1 MFFLLSKILVIF
13 IRPLCWSVGLLI
25 WAFVTKLPERRRK
38 LILISLLILFLSSN
52 KVLVNEITRAWEME
66 PQKEASIPE
75 AAVILGG
82 YAEFDS
88 HRNRVQMSDAADR
101 LYSVVNLFQQKK
113 IKRIILSGGSSS
125 VTGRTKPEAD
135 YVLPIL
141 KSYGIPDSVVI
152 KESKSRNT
160 HENAI
165 NTSKILK
172 DNHLYGPILL
182 VTSSFH
188 MRRARGTFAKA
199 GIAVVPYP
207 VHFISDYGRGYFL
220 PDFFIPSSEA
230 LFRCDAIIKEWVGYM
245 AYAITGKI

>member
-1 MFFLLSKILVIF
+1 MFFLLSKVLIIF
-13 IRPLCWSVGLLI
+13 IRPLCWTAGLLI
-25 WAFVTKLPERRRK
+25 WGYLTKKPERSRK
-38 LILISLLILFLSSN
+38 LILTGLLILFFSSN
-52 KVLVNEITRAWEME
+52 KVLVNEITRAWELE
-66 PQKEASIPE
+66 PNTNAQVPE
-75 AAVILGG
+75 TAIILGG
-82 YAEFDS
+82 YAEWDS

-101 LYSVVNLFQQKK
+101 LYSVVNLYRQNK

-125 VTGRTKPEAD
+125 LTGRTKPEAD

-160 HENAI
+160 HENAL
-165 NTSKILK
+165 NSAKILK
-172 DNHLYGPILL
+172 DKQIKGPVLL

-188 MRRARGTFAKA
+188 MRRAMGTFVKA
-199 GIAVVPYP
+199 GVDVKPYP

-230 LFRCDAIIKEWVGYM
+230 LFRCDAIVKEWVGYL
-245 AYAITGKI
+245 AYTITGKL

>member
-1 MFFLLSKILVIF
+1 MFFLLSKILVIL
-13 IRPLCWSVGLLI
+13 IRPLCWSVGLLV
-25 WAFVTKLPERRRK
+25 WAYVTKLPERRKK
-38 LILISLLILFLSSN
+38 LVLVSMLILFLASN
-52 KVLVNEITRAWEME
+52 KVLVNEITRAWEMDPKTE
-66 PQKEASIPE
+66 VKIPE
-75 AAVILGG
+75 TAIILGG
-82 YAEFDS
+82 YAEFDA

-101 LYSVVNLFQQKK
+101 LYSVVNLYQQKK

-141 KSYGIPDSVVI
+141 KNYGIPDSVVI

-160 HENAI
+160 YENAL

-172 DNHLYGPILL
+172 DRHIEGPVLL

-188 MRRARGTFAKA
+188 MRRSVGTFTKA
-199 GIAVVPYP
+199 GVDVQAYP

-230 LFRCDAIIKEWVGYM
+230 LFRCDAIIKEWVGYL
-245 AYAITGKI
+245 AYAITGKL

>member
-1 MFFLLSKILVIF
+1 
-13 IRPLCWSVGLLI
+13 VGLLI
-25 WAFVTKLPERRRK
+25 WAYVTKLPERRKK
-38 LILISLLILFLSSN
+38 LVFVSLLILFLASN
-52 KVLVNEITRAWEME
+52 KVLVNEITRAWELE
-66 PQKEASIPE
+66 PRKEASIPE
-75 AAVILGG
+75 TAVILGG
-82 YAEFDS
+82 YAEFDA

-101 LYSVVNLFQQKK
+101 LYSVVNLYQQKR

-141 KSYGIPDSVVI
+141 KNYGIPDSSVI

-160 HENAI
+160 HENAL
-165 NTSKILK
+165 NTAKILK
-172 DNHLYGPILL
+172 EKHIEGPILL

-188 MRRARGTFAKA
+188 MRRSMGTFTKA
-199 GIAVVPYP
+199 GIDVRPYP

-230 LFRCDAIIKEWVGYM
+230 LFRCDAIIKEWVGYL
-245 AYAITGKI
+245 AYAITGKL

>member
-1 MFFLLSKILVIF
+1 
-13 IRPLCWSVGLLI
+13 VGLLI
-25 WAFVTKLPERRRK
+25 WAYVTKLPERRKK
-38 LILISLLILFLSSN
+38 LVFVSLLILFLASN
-52 KVLVNEITRAWEME
+52 KVLVNEMTRAWELE
-66 PQKEASIPE
+66 PRKEASIPE
-75 AAVILGG
+75 TAVILGG
-82 YAEFDS
+82 YAEFDA

-101 LYSVVNLFQQKK
+101 LYSVVNLYQQKR

-141 KSYGIPDSVVI
+141 KNYGIPDSSVI

-160 HENAI
+160 HENAL
-165 NTSKILK
+165 NTAKILK
-172 DNHLYGPILL
+172 EKHIEGPILL

-188 MRRARGTFAKA
+188 MRRSMGTFTKA
-199 GIAVVPYP
+199 GIDVRPYP

-230 LFRCDAIIKEWVGYM
+230 LFRCDAIIKEWVGYL
-245 AYAITGKI
+245 AYAITGKL

>member
-1 MFFLLSKILVIF
+1 
-13 IRPLCWSVGLLI
+13 VGLLI
-25 WAFVTKLPERRRK
+25 WAYVTKLPERRKK
-38 LILISLLILFLSSN
+38 LVFVSLLILFLASN
-52 KVLVNEITRAWEME
+52 KVLVNEMTRAWELE
-66 PQKEASIPE
+66 PRKEASIPE
-75 AAVILGG
+75 TAVILGG
-82 YAEFDS
+82 YAEFDA

-101 LYSVVNLFQQKK
+101 LYSVVNLYQQKR

-141 KSYGIPDSVVI
+141 KNYGIPDSSVI

-160 HENAI
+160 HENAL
-165 NTSKILK
+165 NTAKILK
-172 DNHLYGPILL
+172 EKHIEGPILL

-188 MRRARGTFAKA
+188 MRRSMGTFTKA
-199 GIAVVPYP
+199 GIDVTPYP

-230 LFRCDAIIKEWVGYM
+230 LFRCDAIIKEWVGYL
-245 AYAITGKI
+245 AYAITGKL

>member
-1 MFFLLSKILVIF
+1 
-13 IRPLCWSVGLLI
+13 VGLLI
-25 WAFVTKLPERRRK
+25 WAYVTKLPERRKK
-38 LILISLLILFLSSN
+38 LVFVSLLILFLASN
-52 KVLVNEITRAWEME
+52 KVLVNEITRAWELE
-66 PQKEASIPE
+66 PRKEASIPE
-75 AAVILGG
+75 TAVILGG
-82 YAEFDS
+82 YAEFDA

-101 LYSVVNLFQQKK
+101 LYSVVNLYQQKR

-141 KSYGIPDSVVI
+141 KNYGIPDSSVI

-160 HENAI
+160 HENAL
-165 NTSKILK
+165 NTAKILK
-172 DNHLYGPILL
+172 EKHIEGPILL

-188 MRRARGTFAKA
+188 MRRSMGIFTKA
-199 GIAVVPYP
+199 GIDVRPYP

-230 LFRCDAIIKEWVGYM
+230 LFRCDAIIKEWVGYL
-245 AYAITGKI
+245 AYAITGKL

>member
-1 MFFLLSKILVIF
+1 M
-13 IRPLCWSVGLLI
+13 GLLI
-25 WAFVTKLPERRRK
+25 WAYVTKLPERRKK
-38 LILISLLILFLSSN
+38 LVFVSLLILFLASN
-52 KVLVNEITRAWEME
+52 KVLVNEITRAWELE
-66 PQKEASIPE
+66 PRKEASIPE
-75 AAVILGG
+75 TAVILGG
-82 YAEFDS
+82 YAEFDA

-101 LYSVVNLFQQKK
+101 LYSVVNLYQQKR

-141 KSYGIPDSVVI
+141 KNYGIPDSSVI

-160 HENAI
+160 HENAL
-165 NTSKILK
+165 NTAKILK
-172 DNHLYGPILL
+172 EKHIEGPILL

-188 MRRARGTFAKA
+188 MRRSMGTFTKA
-199 GIAVVPYP
+199 GIDVRPYP

-230 LFRCDAIIKEWVGYM
+230 LFRCDAIIKEWVGYL
-245 AYAITGKI
+245 AYAITGKL